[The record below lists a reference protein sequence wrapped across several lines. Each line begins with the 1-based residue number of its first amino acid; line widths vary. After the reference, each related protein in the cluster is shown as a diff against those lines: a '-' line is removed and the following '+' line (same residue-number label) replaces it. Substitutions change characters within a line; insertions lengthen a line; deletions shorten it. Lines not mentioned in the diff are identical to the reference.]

1 MRVELQRPKIS
12 GTPLASRF
20 FPVNGF
26 QQDSRSGLTPPNGC
40 RLPKEVSPPRLVERA
55 YNELLG

>member
-20 FPVNGF
+20 FPVNGL
-26 QQDSRSGLTPPNGC
+26 QQDSRSCLTPPNDPLK
-40 RLPKEVSPPRLVERA
+40 LPSPKGGLSTEV
-55 YNELLG
+55 G